1 MGIFILGAIIGIILS
16 NSLAVIIY
24 EMRQKDGFVENITG
38 YKYNVIGNTT
48 LKDGSKVKVLQ
59 STKDA
64 HIECV
69 DSETLK
75 ANFHEFRK

>member
-1 MGIFILGAIIGIILS
+1 MSIFILGAIIGIILS

-24 EMRQKDGFVENITG
+24 EMRHKDGFVENITG
-38 YKYNVIGNTT
+38 YKYNVVGVTT

-64 HIECV
+64 HIECF

-75 ANFHEFRK
+75 ANFHKFHK